1 MCVCVCVCCVID
13 CVTEKEEDAEA
24 SGFVFINMWVREYP
38 LGFTSLN
45 TEECTMSSGSVQR
58 CSLLDDSLALTEH
71 ICTSRATDRFLFF
84 FLFFFFFE
92 TGSENPDVNTRS
104 HGELENSNKQTYSP
118 VLVHA
123 AATNLTPSRCSNL
136 VLHHHT
142 LQMF

>member
-13 CVTEKEEDAEA
+13 CVTEKEEDAGA

-84 FLFFFFFE
+84 FPFFLFFLRPE
-92 TGSENPDVNTRS
+92 VKIRT
-104 HGELENSNKQTYSP
+104 
-118 VLVHA
+118 
-123 AATNLTPSRCSNL
+123 
-136 VLHHHT
+136 
-142 LQMF
+142 